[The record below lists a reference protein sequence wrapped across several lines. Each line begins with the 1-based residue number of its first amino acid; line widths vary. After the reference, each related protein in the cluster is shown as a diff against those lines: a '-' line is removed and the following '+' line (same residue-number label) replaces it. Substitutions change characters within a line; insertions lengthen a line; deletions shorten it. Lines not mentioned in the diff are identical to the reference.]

1 MTDEQAIVTA
11 HQQLKDVNLARSLW
25 ESCKRYIAK
34 YSDDWE
40 KQKQLGVQ
48 NAYVPPELLPER
60 EVSLEQVGNA
70 IASLQSGCAQLEPV
84 EPAELPSAAADALE
98 PAKELPTEPEPESV
112 SLGTLQQKL
121 DSPVQ
126 APLARMRAKKM
137 GYRIEEGL
145 VLPGGEE
152 IPSVEYLASLLT
164 SFITARKVQR
174 LIAAHPE
181 WGFWIDA
188 AGEIQ
193 DF

>member
-1 MTDEQAIVTA
+1 
-11 HQQLKDVNLARSLW
+11 
-25 ESCKRYIAK
+25 
-34 YSDDWE
+34 
-40 KQKQLGVQ
+40 
-48 NAYVPPELLPER
+48 
-60 EVSLEQVGNA
+60 LEQVGNA

>member
-25 ESCKRYIAK
+25 ESCKRCFAK
-34 YSDDWE
+34 YQEDWE

-48 NAYVPPELLPER
+48 NAYLPPELLPER

-70 IASLQSGCAQLEPV
+70 IASLQSGCAHLEPV
-84 EPAELPSAAADALE
+84 EPAKLE
-98 PAKELPTEPEPESV
+98 PAEEQPTDPEPEIIP
-112 SLGTLQQKL
+112 LQALQQKL
-121 DSPVQ
+121 DSPAQ
-126 APLARMRAKKM
+126 ASLTRIMARKM

-145 VLPGGEE
+145 VLSGGEE

-164 SFITARKVQR
+164 NPITARKVER